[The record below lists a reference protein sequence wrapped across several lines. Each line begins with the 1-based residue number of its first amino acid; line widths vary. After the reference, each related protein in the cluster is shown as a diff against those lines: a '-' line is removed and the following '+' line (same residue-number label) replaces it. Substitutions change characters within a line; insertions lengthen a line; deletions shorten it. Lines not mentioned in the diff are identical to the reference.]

1 MTVMIATNS
10 RPGEG
15 FVAPKPQNVTYRG
28 SERAAD
34 FGAPSAPR
42 TCGCIPCEA
51 VDRRLGGGHLG
62 AADGDAHDPQEQLER
77 KVHRGFFARGS
88 GPAVLNP
95 GGSTNEGRRDGA
107 GLRCRVGNAGHRSVE
122 LPIGRACLL
131 HSCGY
136 PSGQLPGFGVRPPR
150 GRSRSSRCPRRPCS
164 ARPRD
169 GDGRA
174 ACRRRCR

>member
-1 MTVMIATNS
+1 LHPSRRMLRTGGARGWQISEPRPLLAPAAASLARRSTDALVAATW
-10 RPGEG
+10 
-15 FVAPKPQNVTYRG
+15 VAST
-28 SERAAD
+28 A
-34 FGAPSAPR
+34 
-42 TCGCIPCEA
+42 
-51 VDRRLGGGHLG
+51 GGGHLG

-95 GGSTNEGRRDGA
+95 GGSANEGRRDGA

-131 HSCGY
+131 HSYGY